1 MLPIVI
7 RKIKK
12 KSFQQSKD
20 DWKKWKNSDD
30 KTVKIQGE
38 KQLNKLKENEKKDD
52 VRRKNVKRN

>member
-1 MLPIVI
+1 MLPIVL
-7 RKIKK
+7 RKINK